1 MSFADNPSAL
11 ESQPTTWRRTDDPQY
26 ADDPEF
32 QQYTTQLSD
41 QLFALTANI
50 SKLSNQIGLLGTK
63 RETDRVRERVQDLL
77 SETGDS
83 FKDVGE
89 GLRKVAAWHDLGP
102 SQKYTQGKLN
112 QEFKASLTEFQGLQ
126 RQALE
131 KQRASATAA
140 KAALDQDGDSLTA
153 TTDAGQQQLQQQEA
167 PRLANQDEVE
177 YQETL
182 IQTRETEIQQIE
194 NSVSELNELFRDVAH
209 MVHDQGGQLDVISEN
224 VVQTRD
230 DTREAD
236 SQLRT
241 ASRHQR
247 SARGKACCLLVVL
260 VVVLTV
266 IILAAVLG
274 SVTRR
279 PIMSEPE
286 ARETNP
292 LITLANST
300 TNLTYA
306 STKPYLTSQL
316 RQALRTL
323 ARGIMQTLVDQ
334 GRAFLFH
341 DPNALPGLPKD
352 VLWVLGPDPEANDL
366 THQWSEFA
374 FVVETTSGFDRP
386 AGACEGMSDNVA
398 RILLVSAWEQR
409 RMVRRSFDWRRARIE
424 MATMLEGYQE

>member
-32 QQYTTQLSD
+32 QQYTIQLSD

-50 SKLSNQIGLLGTK
+50 SKLSTQIGLL
-63 RETDRVRERVQDLL
+63 
-77 SETGDS
+77 GDS

-89 GLRKVAAWHDLGP
+89 GLRKVAAWHDLEP

-140 KAALDQDGDSLTA
+140 KAALDQDGDSPTA

-274 SVTRR
+274 
-279 PIMSEPE
+279 
-286 ARETNP
+286 
-292 LITLANST
+292 
-300 TNLTYA
+300 
-306 STKPYLTSQL
+306 
-316 RQALRTL
+316 
-323 ARGIMQTLVDQ
+323 
-334 GRAFLFH
+334 
-341 DPNALPGLPKD
+341 
-352 VLWVLGPDPEANDL
+352 
-366 THQWSEFA
+366 
-374 FVVETTSGFDRP
+374 
-386 AGACEGMSDNVA
+386 
-398 RILLVSAWEQR
+398 
-409 RMVRRSFDWRRARIE
+409 
-424 MATMLEGYQE
+424 